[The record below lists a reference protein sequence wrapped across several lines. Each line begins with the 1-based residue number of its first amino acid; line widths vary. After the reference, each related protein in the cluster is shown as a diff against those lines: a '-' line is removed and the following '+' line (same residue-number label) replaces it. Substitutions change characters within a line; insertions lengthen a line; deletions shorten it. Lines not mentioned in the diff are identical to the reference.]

1 MSETTQLTKR
11 QLEILKHSVGFDSR
25 QPGFRNHFCAA
36 IGNDEDY
43 ETCRELERMGLMEAG
58 MKINGGTCQYFLVNR
73 AGGEAIGL
81 SKAAMK
87 RLMKN

>member
-1 MSETTQLTKR
+1 MELTDR
-11 QLEILKHSVGFDSR
+11 QTEVLKHAVGFDSR

-43 ETCRELERMGLMEAG
+43 STCLELEQLGLMEAG
-58 MKINGGTCQYFLVNR
+58 LKINGGTCQYFLVNR

-81 SKAAMK
+81 GKAAMT
-87 RLMKN
+87 RLMKQ